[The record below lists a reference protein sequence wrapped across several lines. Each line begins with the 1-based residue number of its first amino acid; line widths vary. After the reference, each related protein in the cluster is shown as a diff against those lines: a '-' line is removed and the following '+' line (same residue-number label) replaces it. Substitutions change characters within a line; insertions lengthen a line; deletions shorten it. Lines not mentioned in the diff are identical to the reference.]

1 MAKGDVVPSES
12 VETCDPETGI
22 QIRQVTSH
30 DSIHHHPFYYVP
42 AYDNAM
48 RWLFFVS
55 HRRGSPQLFAERR
68 ETGQLIQLTD
78 RDDINEWSLHPSH
91 DGSQLYFTTR
101 TGGWRMAMDSLV
113 EEQVVD
119 FAGAEKSSGMVGA
132 GMGTTTLSHDDRWWA
147 IPVRHGNVSQLLVI
161 NTDSG
166 DAHVA
171 CENES
176 IGHPQF
182 HPGDSNLLRY
192 GGPYD
197 RRIWV
202 TDRDGGNH
210 RLVYQ
215 RDLSKKEWIV
225 HECWRPHSREIL
237 TTNWPHGVMAINID
251 SGSWRWIT
259 RFNAWHP
266 MVDPT
271 GSRMITD
278 TKHPDIGLQLFD
290 IADKP
295 TEPELICLPGASSAG
310 EHWNTDHC
318 PYDDGPVEVYAPQHT
333 HPHPAFSPDGRTVA
347 YTSDRTGNAQVYEV
361 TLRSELQP

>member
-1 MAKGDVVPSES
+1 MAKGDVLAAES
-12 VETCDPETGI
+12 VETRDSKTGVRV
-22 QIRQVTSH
+22 RQVTSH
-30 DSIHHHPFYYVP
+30 DSIHHHPFYYIP
-42 AYDNAM
+42 AYDDAM

-55 HRRGSPQLFAERR
+55 HRTGSPQLFAERR
-68 ETGQLIQLTD
+68 ESGQLIQLTD
-78 RDDINEWSLHPSH
+78 RDDINEWSFHPSH
-91 DGSQLYFTTR
+91 DGSQLYYTTK
-101 TGGWRMAMDSLV
+101 TGGWRLAMDSLV

-147 IPVRHGNVSQLLVI
+147 IPVRRGSVSQLLVI
-161 NTDSG
+161 NTESG
-166 DAHVA
+166 DVRVA

-182 HPGDSNLLRY
+182 HPNDSNLLRY

-197 RRIWV
+197 RRIWI
-202 TDRDGGNH
+202 TDRDGGDH
-210 RLVYQ
+210 RLLYE

-237 TTNWPHGVMAINID
+237 TTNWPHGVMAIDID
-251 SGSWRWIT
+251 SGRWRWVT

-266 MVDPT
+266 MVDPS

-278 TKHPDIGLQLFD
+278 TKNPDIGLQLFE
-290 IADKP
+290 IADEP
-295 TEPELICLPGASSAG
+295 TEPELICLPEASSAG

-333 HPHPAFSPDGRTVA
+333 HPHPAFSPDGRTVV
-347 YTSDRTGNAQVYEV
+347 YTSDRTGNAQIYEV
-361 TLRSELQP
+361 TLPDER